1 MICRFCHSS
10 SSSSRL
16 SSQGGSGCLD
26 TLLHSTLSLTLS
38 KSTTLPSSRTQSTHR
53 FLGRPLLLVS
63 GSLRSIAHLP
73 SSFTSILFTCPY
85 HHSLLSQIFF
95 LSFVTFNSCFM
106 STFLIFLVLLRTRLV
121 SIGSKTSH
129 LCHFQFL
136 LRLFLY
142 YPGLCLINN
151 RRSYHRFVH
160 VGPVVQ
166 SWVSLT
172 LGSPK
177 IQSKLPDS
185 LSINLEYFFRDFV
198 WIDISLLL

>member
-63 GSLRSIAHLP
+63 GSLRSIAHLL

-85 HHSLLSQIFF
+85 HLSLLSQIFF
-95 LSFVTFNSCFM
+95 LSFVTFNSCSM
-106 STFLIFLVLLRTRLV
+106 STFLILSRLV
-121 SIGSKTSH
+121 TYSS
-129 LCHFQFL
+129 
-136 LRLFLY
+136 RLY
-142 YPGLCLINN
+142 
-151 RRSYHRFVH
+151 
-160 VGPVVQ
+160 
-166 SWVSLT
+166 W
-172 LGSPK
+172 
-177 IQSKLPDS
+177 
-185 LSINLEYFFRDFV
+185 LE
-198 WIDISLLL
+198 DISSLPLPISSQALPLLPRSLPHK